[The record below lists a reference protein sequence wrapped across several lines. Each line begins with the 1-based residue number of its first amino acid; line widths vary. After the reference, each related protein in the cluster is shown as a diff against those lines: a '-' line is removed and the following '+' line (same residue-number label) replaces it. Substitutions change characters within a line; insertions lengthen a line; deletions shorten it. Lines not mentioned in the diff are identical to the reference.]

1 MALSRRT
8 FFRKVGLGGAGVAL
22 VNRRGAELLAGAFQ
36 QPVDPK
42 FIGIGNNENP
52 RGPGDAVLEA
62 LRGRITHRVGRYP
75 DNIAELTDTIAKK
88 WGGRPENV
96 LLATGS
102 GAELIAGARA
112 YTGPTKFLVNGSP
125 SFPTTEQTAAEVR
138 KAPIKLV
145 PVTKELELDLDAMAA
160 ASKGAGLVFV
170 CNPNN
175 PTATVHSAKALGDL
189 IAKVKASSP
198 ATAIHIDEAYVDYVI
213 DLPIPTAA
221 SYTLQYPDVFITR
234 TFSKAYGMAGLRLG
248 YAFGQP
254 GTLKKLS
261 DAWGLGSVNALTAA
275 AAIAALND
283 TVHWEAERRENAQ
296 VREYTLN
303 AFKAMGYDAPQSNT
317 NFIFVNIRRPLTWFR
332 EACAKYKVKV
342 GVLDFPPMEKTHCR
356 ISIGTWDEM
365 HRAMEIF
372 KRVLSAP
379 A

>member
-1 MALSRRT
+1 M
-8 FFRKVGLGGAGVAL
+8 
-22 VNRRGAELLAGAFQ
+22 
-36 QPVDPK
+36 
-42 FIGIGNNENP
+42 
-52 RGPGDAVLEA
+52 
-62 LRGRITHRVGRYP
+62 
-75 DNIAELTDTIAKK
+75 
-88 WGGRPENV
+88 
-96 LLATGS
+96 
-102 GAELIAGARA
+102 
-112 YTGPTKFLVNGSP
+112 
-125 SFPTTEQTAAEVR
+125 
-138 KAPIKLV
+138 KAPITLV
-145 PVTKELELDLDAMAA
+145 PVTKGLELDLDAMAA

-175 PTATVHSAKALGDL
+175 PTTTVHSAQALGDL

-198 ATAIHIDEAYVDYVI
+198 ATAIHIDEAYIDYVV

-221 SYTLQYPDVFITR
+221 PYTLQYPDVFITR

-254 GTLKKLS
+254 GTLKKLR

-283 TVHWEAERRENAQ
+283 TAHWEAERRENAR

-356 ISIGTWDEM
+356 ITIGTWDEM